1 MANNALIRKR
11 IEEIQAQ
18 VKTERDWWEKRR
30 AKIQSD
36 FMKELDEPKTTSTPS
51 GGKGSDE
58 DGVLVESGGPDLEVP
73 GQQGSVKK
81 RKGKK

>member
-11 IEEIQAQ
+11 VNDIQAQ
-18 VKTERDWWEKRR
+18 VKAERDWWDKRR

-36 FMKELDEPKTTSTPS
+36 FMKELDEPKAVAPT

-58 DGVLVESGGPDLEVP
+58 DGVLVESGGPDLQVP
-73 GQQGSVKK
+73 GQQGSAKK

>member
-11 IEEIQAQ
+11 VNDIQSQIKA
-18 VKTERDWWEKRR
+18 ERDWWDKRR

-36 FMKELDEPKTTSTPS
+36 FMKELDEPKTAPAS

-58 DGVLVESGGPDLEVP
+58 DGVLVEGGGPDVQVS

-81 RKGKK
+81 RKGKN

>member
-11 IEEIQAQ
+11 TEDIQAQ
-18 VKTERDWWEKRR
+18 AKAEREWWDKRR

-36 FMKELDEPKTTSTPS
+36 FMKELDEPKAATPS

-58 DGVLVESGGPDLEVP
+58 DGVLVESGGPDFQSP
-73 GQQGSVKK
+73 GQLGSVKK

>member
-11 IEEIQAQ
+11 VNDIQAQ
-18 VKTERDWWEKRR
+18 VKTERDWWDKRK

-36 FMKELDEPKTTSTPS
+36 FMKELNEPNTVAPT
-51 GGKGSDE
+51 GGKSNDE
-58 DGVLVESGGPDLEVP
+58 DGVLVESGGPDAQLS
-73 GQQGSVKK
+73 GQQAGMKK

>member
-11 IEEIQAQ
+11 VEDIQSQ
-18 VKTERDWWEKRR
+18 VKTEREWWDKRR

-36 FMKELDEPKTTSTPS
+36 FMKELDEPKPLAINGS
-51 GGKGSDE
+51 KGSDE
-58 DGVLVESGGPDLEVP
+58 DGVLVESGGPDLQVP

>member
-11 IEEIQAQ
+11 IEDIQAQ
-18 VKTERDWWEKRR
+18 VKTEREWWDKRR

-36 FMKELDEPKTTSTPS
+36 FMKELDEPKTVAIN
-51 GGKGSDE
+51 GGRGSDE
-58 DGVLVESGGPDLEVP
+58 DGVLVESGGPDLQVP

>member
-11 IEEIQAQ
+11 VEDIQAQ
-18 VKTERDWWEKRR
+18 VKTEREWWDKRR

-36 FMKELDEPKTTSTPS
+36 FMKELDEPKATATN

-58 DGVLVESGGPDLEVP
+58 DGVLVESGGPDLQVP
-73 GQQGSVKK
+73 GQQGSMKK